1 MNDASDTG
9 PLAGWVIVQA
19 QGMTLIGRSWSAHK
33 VLRPVFELKP
43 VMSDRG
49 IGHMVVPVWLLGVDE
64 LETPAGAI
72 VHPCEE
78 LTRSQRVHLLKS
90 VQQAEELSATMR
102 AQDAGITLAT
112 TLPKGR

>member
-19 QGMTLIGRSWSAHK
+19 QGMTLIGRAQRRA
-33 VLRPVFELKP
+33 LRPVFELKP

-90 VQQAEELSATMR
+90 VQQAEEMSATMR